1 MRKAASQIGAYRS
14 AAQFFFYNE
23 FHRGY
28 WDRDA
33 LQIGAAEFLNPP
45 TLQIQEDKLREVVV
59 ASALH
64 KPDHD
69 WMVNRAQQLFA
80 EYGSGWNLC
89 RGMTSA
95 SFWLCT

>member
-1 MRKAASQIGAYRS
+1 M
-14 AAQFFFYNE
+14 
-23 FHRGY
+23 
-28 WDRDA
+28 
-33 LQIGAAEFLNPP
+33 QIGAAEFLDPS

-80 EYGSGWNLC
+80 EYGSGWNLS
-89 RGMTSA
+89 RGHDLSKLLA
-95 SFWLCT
+95 LHLNALGRENLSQADADCSERVSKQR